1 MGVPSAR
8 GPCNFHGILVKKK
21 TLLNDLGEI
30 YLVVSTIPIVIIR
43 MFLACASCLFF
54 PRLRG
59 RASLATAARR

>member
-1 MGVPSAR
+1 M
-8 GPCNFHGILVKKK
+8 ILEGFRCQN
-21 TLLNDLGEI
+21 LCLGEI

-54 PRLRG
+54 LACVA